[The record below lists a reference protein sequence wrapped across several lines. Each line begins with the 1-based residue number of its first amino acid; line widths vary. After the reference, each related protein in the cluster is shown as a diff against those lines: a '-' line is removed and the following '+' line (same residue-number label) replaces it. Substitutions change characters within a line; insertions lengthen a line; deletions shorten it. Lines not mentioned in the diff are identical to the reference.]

1 MTANGVSREPL
12 EAAVLELLDA
22 RVDGATI
29 CPSEAGRTVDAES
42 WRDLMGRTHAVARA
56 MAAEGRV
63 VLTQGGVVRDPAAIQ
78 GVYRIRRA

>member
-1 MTANGVSREPL
+1 MTGDPI
-12 EAAVLELLDA
+12 EAAILELLA
-22 RVDGATI
+22 SRAKGATI
-29 CPSEAGRTVDAES
+29 CPSEAARAADPEG
-42 WRDLMGRTHAVARA
+42 WRDLMERTHAVARA